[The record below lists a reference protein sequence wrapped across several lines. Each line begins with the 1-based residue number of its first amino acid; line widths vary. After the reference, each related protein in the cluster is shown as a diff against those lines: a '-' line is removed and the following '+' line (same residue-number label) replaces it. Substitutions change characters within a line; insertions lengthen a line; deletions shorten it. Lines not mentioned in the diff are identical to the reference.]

1 MLLCTNL
8 AFSQGVSIQS
18 ALGSYRDVAYLDS
31 LGVKFLRIQIRPK
44 SRVERTKVTSLVAF
58 NSELTWASKVV
69 DECNRVG
76 IKPIIAFNDLS
87 LDSVTDEMPIF
98 WKDSNYLINTYFYI
112 DRISRRFANKVYM
125 YEFLSEPA
133 IKLRNRVIS
142 PPRLEEFYT
151 KALGIVRKYDKKALF
166 MLTPGPYGLPT
177 NYSKFLPFNIKDK
190 NLIYNF
196 HMYLPFD
203 YTHQGLK
210 GRPKGIVYPNATFN
224 ADTILKRFKT
234 VSEWS
239 KKYNYSI
246 ILGEFN
252 AVRWA
257 KNSDAYVQDVINAS
271 NFYGFEWCYFSFK
284 PNFRFWNS
292 YFEIANPTADPAK
305 YYLKYVGRDTQHWL
319 MIQQNLK

>member
-1 MLLCTNL
+1 
-8 AFSQGVSIQS
+8 
-18 ALGSYRDVAYLDS
+18 VAYLDS